1 MKPSQKMRAASM
13 MFGLLIAGSTMAA
26 DTPDRSA
33 TADRPDDK
41 NTTQINGTVES
52 YNLDRRGSVNGI
64 MLKDGDHVSQLNL
77 PPDQGSAITAAAPIG
92 QKIQATAL
100 EERTDGDHAVYR
112 LVSLTADGKQL
123 TISSPDDGAPTHVQ
137 GTVKSLNY
145 TPRGDVDGA
154 ILDTGD
160 FLQTGPGGAA
170 DTHLAIGQKITADG
184 KSRPMT
190 AGHNIISAGTVNGTA
205 ISRPP
210 RRPGPPGMGGPGGER
225 GPGGPDGRND
235 GPPPP
240 PEPGN

>member
-1 MKPSQKMRAASM
+1 MKPSQKMRAASV
-13 MFGLLIAGSTMAA
+13 MFGLLIAGSTMGA
-26 DTPDRSA
+26 DSLDHSSTG
-33 TADRPDDK
+33 DRPGDK

-64 MLKDGDHVSQLNL
+64 MLKDGDHLSQLNL

-92 QKIQATAL
+92 QKIEATAL
-100 EERTDGDHAVYR
+100 QERTDGDHAVYR
-112 LVSLTADGKQL
+112 LVSMTADGKRL
-123 TISSPDDGAPTHVQ
+123 SISGPDDGAATHIE

-160 FLQTGPGGAA
+160 FLQMGPGGAA
-170 DTHLAIGQKITADG
+170 DTHLAIGQKVSADG
-184 KSRPMT
+184 KARPMA
-190 AGHNIISAGTVNGTA
+190 AGHNIISASTVNGTE

-210 RRPGPPGMGGPGGER
+210 HHPGASDRGGPDGDH
-225 GPGGPDGRND
+225 GPDGRND
-235 GPPPP
+235 GPPPQ